1 MSITS
6 KLHNFCQ
13 FLNFSEPQFCHVNW
27 ACRNS
32 KQTASDYMD
41 GLFSIWLPN
50 IGERSHEEMNKDLKW
65 AWHSLQLSLRDNWGQ
80 LFHLQTKQV
89 HLIVVNHREVTESN
103 LNTTRTQVTNLN
115 TEKKCGFFFFTQK
128 KMSWITLI
136 TGWFFLKPIFLSSN
150 RSKIS
155 VRSI

>member
-1 MSITS
+1 MFITS

-13 FLNFSEPQFCHVNW
+13 FLNFSEPQFCHMKW
-27 ACRNS
+27 AHRNS
-32 KQTASDYMD
+32 QQTTSDYMD

-65 AWHSLQLSLRDNWGQ
+65 AWHILQLSLRDNWRQ

-115 TEKKCGFFFFTQK
+115 TKKKYVAFFCSLK
-128 KMSWITLI
+128 
-136 TGWFFLKPIFLSSN
+136 GWVGSHWLQDDFFLSLYSCPLTGQK
-150 RSKIS
+150 
-155 VRSI
+155 